1 MIIIEGTTIEEAIQK
16 AIATAKTEFCATK
29 EEIEIKV
36 VQEPTKKLFGR
47 KKAIVHASLTQKAVE
62 KREKEK
68 ELRKMVEDGAKRIAA
83 LDAAKKALDEY
94 RDELIEASQHPHVP
108 EEVSSKILSLSPR
121 LKEENILIYKVAEDN
136 NLIIAD
142 WTDLKAMCNYVLD
155 EPKIMKEY
163 CLNTNN
169 INEIIRAIALAEA
182 KGIKLND
189 SPQNNTEASLD
200 SGYYEGITSGEDF
213 ERYCANLLTD
223 NGYTNIKMTPGSG
236 DHGVDILAE
245 KDFITYAIQCKYY
258 SSPVGNSAIQEAYSG
273 KGIYKRDIAV
283 VMTNSSFTNQAI
295 DDANNLGVKL
305 WDNTVLEE
313 MRKKG

>member
-121 LKEENILIYKVAEDN
+121 LKYEWLVILN
-136 NLIIAD
+136 NVSWSQFPL
-142 WTDLKAMCNYVLD
+142 
-155 EPKIMKEY
+155 KEY
-163 CLNTNN
+163 
-169 INEIIRAIALAEA
+169 
-182 KGIKLND
+182 IKLLSFN
-189 SPQNNTEASLD
+189 SYVTSKFKLPGKPSSL
-200 SGYYEGITSGEDF
+200 SF
-213 ERYCANLLTD
+213 E
-223 NGYTNIKMTPGSG
+223 
-236 DHGVDILAE
+236 
-245 KDFITYAIQCKYY
+245 
-258 SSPVGNSAIQEAYSG
+258 
-273 KGIYKRDIAV
+273 
-283 VMTNSSFTNQAI
+283 
-295 DDANNLGVKL
+295 
-305 WDNTVLEE
+305 
-313 MRKKG
+313 